1 MKLYFGNT
9 ISTVTTLSILL
20 LIVFIIFAA
29 AQRGIIVHWGLM
41 SLILLIFGLAICCLA
56 ATRDGLDKT
65 VQHTIDGSCNPG
77 IFPLLSF
84 PNIIGCIGALM
95 IIVAAIAVPISSSLY
110 SKQIWFYIMTGGV
123 VLKIVTVEIARI
135 FVNFSH

>member
-20 LIVFIIFAA
+20 LIVFIIFAV

-41 SLILLIFGLAICCLA
+41 SLILLIFGLTICCLA

-65 VQHTIDGSCNPG
+65 IQHTIDGSCNPG
-77 IFPLLSF
+77 VFPLFSF

-95 IIVAAIAVPISSSLY
+95 IIVAVIAVPISSSQY
-110 SKQIWFYIMTGGV
+110 SKQIWFYIMSGGV
-123 VLKIVTVEIARI
+123 TLKIVTVEIARI

>member
-20 LIVFIIFAA
+20 LIAFIIFAVA
-29 AQRGIIVHWGLM
+29 RRGIITHWGLM
-41 SLILLIFGLAICCLA
+41 SLILLVFGLTVCCLA
-56 ATRDGLDKT
+56 AARDGLDKT
-65 VQHTIDGSCNPG
+65 IQHTIDGSCNPG

-95 IIVAAIAVPISSSLY
+95 IIAAAIAVPIASSQYL
-110 SKQIWFYIMTGGV
+110 KQIWFYIMSGGV
-123 VLKIVTVEIARI
+123 TLKIVIVEIARI
-135 FVNFSH
+135 FVNFAH

>member
-20 LIVFIIFAA
+20 LIVFIIFAV

-41 SLILLIFGLAICCLA
+41 SLILLIFGLTVCCLA

-77 IFPLLSF
+77 VFPLLSF
-84 PNIIGCIGALM
+84 PNMAPFLILC
-95 IIVAAIAVPISSSLY
+95 P
-110 SKQIWFYIMTGGV
+110 
-123 VLKIVTVEIARI
+123 
-135 FVNFSH
+135 

>member
-20 LIVFIIFAA
+20 LIAFIIFAVA
-29 AQRGIIVHWGLM
+29 RRGIITHWGLM
-41 SLILLIFGLAICCLA
+41 SLILLVFGLTVCCLA

-95 IIVAAIAVPISSSLY
+95 IIVAAIAVPIASSQY
-110 SKQIWFYIMTGGV
+110 SKQIWFYIMSGGV
-123 VLKIVTVEIARI
+123 MLKIVIVEIARI
-135 FVNFSH
+135 FVNFAH

>member
-20 LIVFIIFAA
+20 LIVFIIFAV

-41 SLILLIFGLAICCLA
+41 SLILLIFGLTICCLA

-65 VQHTIDGSCNPG
+65 IQHTTDGSCNPG
-77 IFPLLSF
+77 VFRF
-84 PNIIGCIGALM
+84 
-95 IIVAAIAVPISSSLY
+95 
-110 SKQIWFYIMTGGV
+110 
-123 VLKIVTVEIARI
+123 
-135 FVNFSH
+135 

>member
-20 LIVFIIFAA
+20 LIAFIIFAVA
-29 AQRGIIVHWGLM
+29 RRGIITHWGLM
-41 SLILLIFGLAICCLA
+41 SLILLVFGLTVCCLA
-56 ATRDGLDKT
+56 AAKDGLDKT
-65 VQHTIDGSCNPG
+65 IQHTIDGSCNPG

-95 IIVAAIAVPISSSLY
+95 IIAAAIAVPIASSQY
-110 SKQIWFYIMTGGV
+110 SKQIWFYIMSGGV
-123 VLKIVTVEIARI
+123 MLKIVTVEIARI
-135 FVNFSH
+135 FVNFAH

>member
-41 SLILLIFGLAICCLA
+41 SLILLIFGRAICCLA

-84 PNIIGCIGALM
+84 PNMAPFLILC
-95 IIVAAIAVPISSSLY
+95 P
-110 SKQIWFYIMTGGV
+110 
-123 VLKIVTVEIARI
+123 
-135 FVNFSH
+135 

>member
-20 LIVFIIFAA
+20 LIAFIIFAVA
-29 AQRGIIVHWGLM
+29 RRGIITHWGLM
-41 SLILLIFGLAICCLA
+41 SLILLVFGLTVCCLA
-56 ATRDGLDKT
+56 AARDGLDKT
-65 VQHTIDGSCNPG
+65 IQHTIDGSCNPG

-95 IIVAAIAVPISSSLY
+95 IIVAAIAVPISSSQYL
-110 SKQIWFYIMTGGV
+110 KQIWFYIMSGGV
-123 VLKIVTVEIARI
+123 TLKIVIVEIARI
-135 FVNFSH
+135 FVNFAH

>member
-20 LIVFIIFAA
+20 LIAFIIFAVA
-29 AQRGIIVHWGLM
+29 RRGIITHWGLM
-41 SLILLIFGLAICCLA
+41 SLILLVFGLTVCCLA
-56 ATRDGLDKT
+56 AARDGLDKT
-65 VQHTIDGSCNPG
+65 IQHTIDGSCNPG

-95 IIVAAIAVPISSSLY
+95 IIAAAIAVPIASSQY
-110 SKQIWFYIMTGGV
+110 SKQIWFYIMSGGV
-123 VLKIVTVEIARI
+123 MLKIVTVEIARI
-135 FVNFSH
+135 FVNFAH

>member
-20 LIVFIIFAA
+20 LIAFIIFAVA
-29 AQRGIIVHWGLM
+29 RRGIITHWGLM
-41 SLILLIFGLAICCLA
+41 SLILLVFGLTVCCLA

-95 IIVAAIAVPISSSLY
+95 IIVAAIAVPIASSQY
-110 SKQIWFYIMTGGV
+110 SKQIWFYIMSGGV
-123 VLKIVTVEIARI
+123 MLKIVTVEIARI
-135 FVNFSH
+135 FVNFAH